1 MNLVNKVKDKWDK
14 KKLKKLEKKEIWL
27 RGEIARLQDQQ
38 ETLKMA
44 ETTTNLVEEKCH
56 LMIKK
61 KPERYASKEIG
72 HDKREEFSHTTRS
85 KELRKEEMKPS
96 TKCETL
102 KNRESSSKEVRT
114 TLGMNQKHRNKI
126 VKRCHMCRKRGHIHK
141 ECPSKHMLRN
151 WWQNKAKNVRE
162 HHVVMQSVIKNY

>member
-1 MNLVNKVKDKWDK
+1 MDLVNKVKDKWDK
-14 KKLKKLEKKEIWL
+14 KQLKKLEKKEIWL
-27 RGEIARLQDQQ
+27 RGEKARLQDQQ

-61 KPERYASKEIG
+61 KPEKYASKKIG

-85 KELRKEEMKPS
+85 KELRKEEMKPN

-114 TLGMNQKHRNKI
+114 TSGMDQKHRNRI
-126 VKRCHMCRKRGHIHK
+126 VKRCHMCRKRGHIRK
-141 ECPSKHMLRN
+141 DCPSKHTFRN
-151 WWQNKAKNVRE
+151 YVRE
-162 HHVVMQSVIKNY
+162 NHVVVQSVMKNY